1 MSVNAILIEKGCHVI
16 TASRTDT
23 VEHACRLLHSN
34 HVGAVVIVDHENRI
48 EGIFTERDVVAAIA
62 QRGIS
67 CMDLRLSETMW
78 KNVFS
83 CSRSTSINGLMDI
96 MNKQKARH
104 LPVEQDGR
112 LAGIV
117 SIGDAVRHHIRAI
130 ECEAE
135 HIRSYISG

>member
-1 MSVNAILIEKGCHVI
+1 MSVQAILMDKGCHVV
-16 TASRTDT
+16 TAAGTDT
-23 VEHACRLLHSN
+23 VKDACRLLHTN
-34 HVGAVVIVDHENRI
+34 HIGAVVIVDRENRI

-67 CMDLRLSETMW
+67 CMDLQLSEVMW

-83 CSRSTSINGLMDI
+83 CSRSTSINRLMDI

-104 LPVEQDGR
+104 LAVEHDGR

-130 ECEAE
+130 EYEAE
-135 HIRSYISG
+135 HIRSYIAG